1 MQPHGL
7 HNLRKQRSLKDHFRK
22 TTLIAAL
29 TGAAIGSLGMLAPPA
44 HAQAEAAAFDINLPA
59 QPLGQALAALSR
71 QTGVQVLAAGELVAG
86 KTADALTGRMT
97 AQQALA
103 RLLAGSGLQVR
114 AVGQTL
120 TVERAAPDAA
130 EGNSLKAVTV
140 TATAERESAGGPLR
154 DYVATRS
161 ATGTKTDTAILETP
175 QSISVIG
182 ARELEDKG
190 VTTLTDALLQTPG
203 VNVNP
208 YGFDS
213 RALDWVMLR
222 GFDGWYT
229 SSYRDGLAQNVGI
242 TFLGVQT
249 EVYGLE
255 RLEVLR
261 GPSSVLFGKGDVGGV
276 VNRVSKLPQADA
288 VREITVQA
296 GSFDRKQIGV
306 DVGGAFDADGKVLYR
321 LVGTGL
327 DTGTQERYPNGVR
340 MDQQRRYLAPSL
352 RWQISGS
359 TSLVLQAEYLRD
371 DASDDV
377 QYVTG
382 ADGLP
387 TRVKEG
393 DPAYSRIK
401 TGSDAVGYQLEHRF
415 DNGWTFQQKLRH
427 ARRTLDKRHILSF
440 IGATPTTLDRQA
452 RHDVE
457 SVDETAVDTS
467 VQGTVTSGALSH
479 RLLFGIDA
487 DRSRAQWRRSQDMTS
502 SLDLSNPVYAGGIA
516 DPATQVADTELTT
529 TQWGLYAQDQIK
541 IDPRWTLT
549 VGARHDTV
557 KSDNNDRFN
566 ATRTSRTDRV
576 TSGRVGLNYLLG
588 NGWSP
593 YVSYAESF
601 VPNVGVDAAGATF
614 QPSYGKQ
621 VEAGIKYIPED
632 GSVSFTA
639 ALFNLEKTNVVTY
652 DPTSFEARQIG
663 KVRSRGIELETKAR
677 LSQRLR
683 LTGSLTL
690 LDLKVLASAD
700 PAEIQKMPVLTPKQ
714 TASVWLDYL
723 FTGEELRGLSI
734 GGGVR
739 YVGKRWND
747 TPNTSSEPGYT
758 LADLALRYDTGP
770 WRFAINVNNL
780 FDRRYFSG
788 VSYGSYF
795 RGNERNVLLTA
806 RYRF

>member
-1 MQPHGL
+1 MQPYGTH
-7 HNLRKQRSLKDHFRK
+7 KKRSLNQHFRK

-29 TGAAIGSLGMLAPPA
+29 AGAAIGPLSLLAPPA
-44 HAQAEAAAFDINLPA
+44 YAQAEAATFDIQLPA
-59 QPLGQALAALSR
+59 QPLAQALAALSR
-71 QTGVQVLAAGELVAG
+71 QTGVQILAAGELVAG
-86 KTADALTGRMT
+86 KNTAPLAGRMT

-120 TVERAAPDAA
+120 TVERAVPDSV
-130 EGNSLKAVTV
+130 EGNTLKAVTV
-140 TATAERESAGGPLR
+140 TASAERETATGPLL

-161 ATGTKTDTAILETP
+161 ATATKTDTAILETP

-203 VNVNP
+203 VSVNP

-213 RALDWVMLR
+213 RALDWVTLR

-229 SSYRDGLAQNVGI
+229 SSYRDGLMQTVGL

-255 RLEVLR
+255 RIEVLR

-288 VREITVQA
+288 VREISVQA
-296 GSFDRKQIGV
+296 GSFDRKQVGV
-306 DVGGAFDADGKVLYR
+306 DVGGAFDADGKLLYR

-352 RWQISGS
+352 RWQISGD

-393 DPAYSRIK
+393 DPDYSRIK
-401 TGSDAVGYQLEHRF
+401 TGSDAVGYQFEHRF
-415 DNGWTFQQKLRH
+415 GNGWSLQQKLRH
-427 ARRTLDKRHILSF
+427 AHRTLDKHHILSF

-457 SVDETAVDTS
+457 SVNETSVDTS
-467 VQGTVTSGALSH
+467 LQGSVQTGALSH
-479 RLLFGIDA
+479 RLLAGIDWNH
-487 DRSRAQWRRSQDMTS
+487 SRADWRRWQDMTS

-516 DPATQVADTELTT
+516 EPATPAADTELTT

-541 IDPRWTLT
+541 IDPRWALT
-549 VGARHDTV
+549 VGARRDGV
-557 KSDNNDRFN
+557 KSDSQDRFN
-566 ATRTSRTDRV
+566 QMRASQTDRS
-576 TSGRVGLNYLLG
+576 TSGRLGLNYLVG

-601 VPNVGVDAAGATF
+601 VPNVGIDTAGKAF
-614 QPSYGKQ
+614 QPSFGKQ
-621 VEAGIKYIPED
+621 IEAGIKYIPE
-632 GSVSFTA
+632 GGTVSFAA

-663 KVRSRGIELETKAR
+663 KVRSHGIELEAKAG
-677 LSQRLR
+677 LSRRLR
-683 LTGSLTL
+683 LTSSLTL

-700 PAEIQKMPVLTPKQ
+700 PAEVQKTPILMPTR

-723 FTGEELRGLSI
+723 FAGEELRGLSV

-747 TPNTSSEPGYT
+747 AANTSSEPGYT

-770 WRFAINVNNL
+770 WRFAVNVNNL
-780 FDRRYFSG
+780 FDRRYYSG

-795 RGNERNVLLTA
+795 RGSERTVLLTA